1 MNLHN
6 VIFLKTQTGEDIK
19 DFLRAQTLIL
29 QIYVNIQ
36 HQMGPN
42 EKGKSPQCLFWGN
55 AALNHSV
62 VPGLRQT

>member
-42 EKGKSPQCLFWGN
+42 EKGKSPQCLFWEM
-55 AALNHSV
+55 LH
-62 VPGLRQT
+62 